1 MSGSALVGYGRVDRA
16 LQTAASIRQFFRF
29 FRDENNYKFKFV
41 IENFE
46 KSTYVTRQVFTMQ
59 RAKYG
64 VLDSSG
70 ER

>member
-1 MSGSALVGYGRVDRA
+1 MGVVHDILTPNDRFDPSYF
-16 LQTAASIRQFFRF
+16 LI